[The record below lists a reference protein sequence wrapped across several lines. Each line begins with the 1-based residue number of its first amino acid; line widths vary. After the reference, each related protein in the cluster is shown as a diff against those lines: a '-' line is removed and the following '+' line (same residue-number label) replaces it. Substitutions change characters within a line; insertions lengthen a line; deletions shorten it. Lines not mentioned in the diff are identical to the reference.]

1 MLLQVIPHMETRYLY
16 RINRTMRRSS
26 IYIPFSQRIKNSI
39 VLLALSA
46 ALVLGASTSSF
57 AQKIIVNSNGDRVVV
72 YPDGTS
78 RAYEEGDSVL
88 LTRQLSKEEVYR
100 TGDQPIAYENT
111 SDNPSE
117 IRAMMEVSN
126 QFADLTMRQ
135 SREANRM
142 TSQALDA
149 KFEVEARLQQA
160 RENKNLIEPDKL
172 GSLEEEFDQ
181 KVENV
186 KIARNHQKQTTKFAE
201 EAEALLSLSI
211 EKREKS
217 LNKLM
222 VKHAAYYADRDDNVR
237 LDTGYVPATKTA
249 NHPPAEESSTGNT
262 SGTTASSGDR
272 YEAYHQQPVTC
283 VAVRHEVDDK
293 GNPEQIV
300 IERKIIFWHT
310 DDDLRPYFR
319 EQELVTCSGQLSQ
332 LDDNIY
338 VLIEFSIASPN
349 AQKNF
354 GALEEGSL
362 LRLRLI
368 DGTNIDLHNLQG
380 DRGRI
385 DPYSGNTIFIG
396 RYLLEKEQQ
405 RSLAKVELDKM
416 RVVWNTGYEDYS
428 IYALDFL
435 IDQFSCLKSYQ

>member
-1 MLLQVIPHMETRYLY
+1 METRY
-16 RINRTMRRSS
+16 NQS
-26 IYIPFSQRIKNSI
+26 IIRIKTSVSRHITFPQMHNNVFGMLI
-39 VLLALSA
+39 LTMALI
-46 ALVLGASTSSF
+46 LGTTVSSS
-57 AQKIIVNSNGDRVVV
+57 AQKIIVNSSGDRVVV

-88 LTRQLSKEEVYR
+88 LKRQLSKNEVYSI
-100 TGDQPIAYENT
+100 GSQPAVYENM

-135 SREANRM
+135 SREANRA

-160 RENKNLIEPDKL
+160 QENKNLIEPDKL

-181 KVENV
+181 KIESV
-186 KIARNHQKQTTKFAE
+186 KIARKHQKQTTKFAE
-201 EAEALLSLSI
+201 DAQALLSLSI
-211 EKREKS
+211 EKREKT

-222 VKHAAYYADRDDNVR
+222 VKHAAYYADRNDNIR
-237 LDTGYVPATKTA
+237 LDTGYVPGTTISDHA
-249 NHPPAEESSTGNT
+249 PAEKTEKIKATST
-262 SGTTASSGDR
+262 SSGDIFESYQR
-272 YEAYHQQPVTC
+272 QPVTC
-283 VAVRHEVDDK
+283 VAVRHEVDNK
-293 GNPEQIV
+293 GKPEQIV
-300 IERKIIFWHT
+300 IERKVIFWHT

-332 LDDNIY
+332 LDDHIY

-354 GALEEGSL
+354 GALGEGSL
-362 LRLRLI
+362 LRLRLL

-396 RYLLEKEQQ
+396 RYLLNKEQQ
-405 RSLAKVELDKM
+405 RTLAKVELNKM

-435 IDQFSCLKSYQ
+435 IDQFKCLKSYQ

>member
-1 MLLQVIPHMETRYLY
+1 MHFQASTKMKSRYLHITFKTTGLDLKHFLFHKVY
-16 RINRTMRRSS
+16 QKITGL
-26 IYIPFSQRIKNSI
+26 I
-39 VLLALSA
+39 VLT
-46 ALVLGASTSSF
+46 VLLFFGTAVPSIG
-57 AQKIIVNSNGDRVVV
+57 QKIIVNSNGDRVVV

-88 LTRQLSKEEVYR
+88 LNRQLSKTEVYR
-100 TGDQPIAYENT
+100 TGEQPVAYEDM

-117 IRAMMEVSN
+117 ILAMMEVSN
-126 QFADLTMRQ
+126 QFADLTKRQ
-135 SREANRM
+135 SREANRA
-142 TSQALDA
+142 TSWALDA
-149 KFEVEARLQQA
+149 KFEVEAKLQQA
-160 RENKNLIEPDKL
+160 QENKNLVEPDQI
-172 GSLEEEFDQ
+172 GALEDEFDI
-181 KVENV
+181 KIEDV
-186 KIARNHQKQTTKFAE
+186 KIARKHQKQTTKFAE
-201 EAEALLSLSI
+201 EAESLLSLSI
-211 EKREKS
+211 EKREKA

-237 LDTGYVPATKTA
+237 LDTGYVPVGVTA
-249 NHPPAEESSTGNT
+249 KHTSTESSGA
-262 SGTTASSGDR
+262 GASSAGASIATVA
-272 YEAYHQQPVTC
+272 YEDYEREPVTC

-293 GNPEQIV
+293 GKPVQI
-300 IERKIIFWHT
+300 IIGRKVIFWHT

-332 LDDNIY
+332 LEDQIY

-354 GALEEGSL
+354 GALAEGSL

-396 RYLLEKEQQ
+396 RYRLDKEHQ
-405 RSLAKVELDKM
+405 RTLAKTELDKM

-435 IDQFSCLKSYQ
+435 IDQFKCLKSYQ

>member
-1 MLLQVIPHMETRYLY
+1 MHSICDYRYMGIK
-16 RINRTMRRSS
+16 RIEGTFVSTNFSS
-26 IYIPFSQRIKNSI
+26 LIYQYKSFCL
-39 VLLALSA
+39 VLLTALLSSGT
-46 ALVLGASTSSF
+46 VTSSL
-57 AQKIIVNSNGDRVVV
+57 AQEIIVNSNGDRVVV

-78 RAYEEGDSVL
+78 RAYEAGDSVL
-88 LTRQLSKEEVYR
+88 LNRPLSKKEVYSS
-100 TGDQPIAYENT
+100 GNQPVTYENLR
-111 SDNPSE
+111 DNPSE

-135 SREANRM
+135 SREANRA
-142 TSQALDA
+142 TSIALDA

-160 RENKNLIEPDKL
+160 QENKNLVEPDQI
-172 GSLEEEFDQ
+172 GTLEDEFDQ
-181 KVENV
+181 KVEDV
-186 KIARNHQKQTTKFAE
+186 KIARKHQKQTTKFAE
-201 EAEALLSLSI
+201 DAQALLSLSI
-211 EKREKS
+211 DKRANS

-237 LDTGYVPATKTA
+237 LDTGYVPGKVA
-249 NHPPAEESSTGNT
+249 AEETPSEKPKKAKVSTSAT
-262 SGTTASSGDR
+262 SGGVENGGYQR
-272 YEAYHQQPVTC
+272 QPVTC
-283 VAVRHEVDDK
+283 VAVRHELDDK
-293 GNPEQIV
+293 GKPEQIV
-300 IERKIIFWHT
+300 IERKVIFWHT

-332 LDDNIY
+332 LDDQVY

-354 GALEEGSL
+354 GALEEGSM
-362 LRLRLI
+362 LRLRLL
-368 DGTNIDLHNLQG
+368 DGTNIDLNNLQG

-396 RYLLEKEQQ
+396 RYLLEKDQQ
-405 RSLAKVELDKM
+405 RALAKIELDKM

-435 IDQFSCLKSYQ
+435 INQFNCLKSYQ